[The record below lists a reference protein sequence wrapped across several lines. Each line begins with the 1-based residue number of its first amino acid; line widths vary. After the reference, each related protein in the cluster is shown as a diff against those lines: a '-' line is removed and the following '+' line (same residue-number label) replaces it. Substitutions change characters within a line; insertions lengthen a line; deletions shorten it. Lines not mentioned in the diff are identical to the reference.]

1 MDSGSSRGEVSV
13 VPQEI
18 RVWEVAP
25 SAPPQ
30 ELANQGINL
39 EEDLEAWLESDISM
53 LDADLLVIGRQV
65 PTSYGGV
72 VDLLCIDSSG
82 SLVAVELKRGKTQ
95 PPVAA
100 QALDYAAWAKGLK
113 RDEIEA
119 LARRYPK
126 LDGSLEDAFR
136 NRFDNRP
143 LPEVLN
149 ETHRALI
156 VAESIDERTERIV
169 RYLSDLG
176 VPINVA
182 TVQCFRD
189 QEGRMLLAQVYLVA
203 PEEAESKVRAAAG
216 RQRAGILARM
226 QATADENGIGA
237 LFSALDLRGTLR
249 PSDASVDRVR
259 YTRQIKGVGQRTVLI
274 VWTVRR
280 DDDDGMRFQ
289 LHVDRLQAYMGMTK
303 EQLQSALPPDAKEDD
318 GVRQWRH
325 ATPQEQKSAIGLAGV
340 FREEDEVRKLV
351 ETLRTAAEK
360 LKP

>member
-1 MDSGSSRGEVSV
+1 M
-13 VPQEI
+13 PQEI

-39 EEDLEAWLESDISM
+39 EEDLEVWLESDISM

-65 PTSYGGV
+65 PTSYGGK

-95 PPVAA
+95 PPVAP
-100 QALDYAAWAKGLK
+100 QALDYAAWAKDLK

-143 LPEVLN
+143 LPDVLN

-189 QEGRMLLAQVYLVA
+189 QDGRMLLAQVYLVA
-203 PEEAESKVRAAAG
+203 PEEAESKARAATG
-216 RQRAGILARM
+216 RRAGILARM
-226 QATADENGIGA
+226 QALADENGIGA
-237 LFSALDLRGTLR
+237 LFAALELRGTLR
-249 PSDASVDRVR
+249 PSDASADRVR
-259 YTRQIKGVGQRTVLI
+259 YTRQTKVGQRTVLI

-280 DDDDGMRFQ
+280 NEDDGMRFQ

-303 EQLQSALPPDAKEDD
+303 EQLQAALPPDVEEDE
-318 GVRQWRH
+318 GVRQWRG
-325 ATPQEQKSAIGLAGV
+325 ATPEEQKSAVGLAGV
-340 FREEDEVRKLV
+340 FRETAEVRKLV
-351 ETLRTAAEK
+351 DALRSAAEK

>member
-1 MDSGSSRGEVSV
+1 M
-13 VPQEI
+13 PQEV

-25 SAPPQ
+25 SVPPQ

-39 EEDLEAWLESDISM
+39 EEDLEVWLESDISM

-82 SLVAVELKRGKTQ
+82 ALVAVELKRGKTQ

-143 LPEVLN
+143 LPDVLN

-156 VAESIDERTERIV
+156 VAESIDERTDRIV

-189 QEGRMLLAQVYLVA
+189 QDGRMLLAQVYLVA
-203 PEEAESKVRAAAG
+203 PEEAESKARAATG
-216 RQRAGILARM
+216 RRAGILARM
-226 QATADENGIGA
+226 RALADETGIGE
-237 LFSALDLRGTLR
+237 LFSALELRGTLR
-249 PSDASVDRVR
+249 PSDASADRVR
-259 YTRQIKGVGQRTVLI
+259 YTRQTKDGQRTVLI

-280 DDDDGMRFQ
+280 NQDDGMRFQ
-289 LHVDRLQAYMGMTK
+289 LHVDRLQAYMGMTR
-303 EQLQSALPPDAKEDD
+303 EQLQAALPPDVKEDD
-318 GVRQWRH
+318 GVRQWRG
-325 ATPQEQKSAIGLAGV
+325 ATPEEQKGAIGLAGV
-340 FREEDEVRKLV
+340 FREKEEVRKLV
-351 ETLRTAAEK
+351 DALRAAAEK
-360 LKP
+360 FKP